1 MIEFDNIQKSTL
13 QSLRVTDIQITALET
28 NALLGIK
35 FHLEKSSK
43 LADIRDEFDDL
54 KKSLEHTIKKITRLL
69 ELNEAAPYRE
79 VVLNQILLQGFDKG
93 GDELLI
99 DITLHKLT
107 VLNFLVIQAR
117 NKLTKE
123 QTRNNDGSAF
133 PIMLIENALATDI
146 DSEIKLVSS
155 PTSAFNQIATICYQ
169 AATSEEHNPERAIA
183 AYIRFKKS
191 KI

>member
-1 MIEFDNIQKSTL
+1 MIVFDSIQKTTL
-13 QSLRVTDIQITALET
+13 QGLRVTNIQITALEK
-28 NALLGIK
+28 NALPAIRLLLNK
-35 FHLEKSSK
+35 NPRLT
-43 LADIRDEFDDL
+43 DIRDEFDDL

-123 QTRNNDGSAF
+123 QTRNNDGSTL
-133 PIMLIENALATDI
+133 PIMLIDNALATDI